1 METYQPINK
10 STSSVTDAF
19 IPCPFQKKVNTHLEQ
34 GSCRKNCESSINYFY
49 FQYTDSAQYVK
60 GQLGALG

>member
-19 IPCPFQKKVNTHLEQ
+19 IPCPFQKKKSTLILNKAHAEKTVN
-34 GSCRKNCESSINYFY
+34 RP
-49 FQYTDSAQYVK
+49 
-60 GQLGALG
+60 

>member
-19 IPCPFQKKVNTHLEQ
+19 IPCPFQKKKVNTLLEQ
-34 GSCRKNCESSINYFY
+34 GSCRKNCESSI
-49 FQYTDSAQYVK
+49 
-60 GQLGALG
+60 